1 MGTRNN
7 FGGNTMH
14 RKGLA
19 EGARTALCLFMAALL
34 AITMTPL
41 VPQAE
46 AAQNEPTMTVM
57 MTMPDGRTADVTKV
71 VMTLNGGDKAPVK
84 FKVTS
89 NVSPQSRTGWLV
101 YELVDNDGS
110 RDGKVLH
117 HGGPEFSVTLD
128 KIVASHDLRLH
139 ILEADNKNPSGIN
152 LYDKKLNIRIA
163 DTKHFHDMS
172 KTHKP
177 ATRK

>member
-1 MGTRNN
+1 MGTRNS
-7 FGGNTMH
+7 FGGNAVH

-89 NVSPQSRTGWLV
+89 NASPQSRTGWLV
-101 YELVDNDGS
+101 YELVDDDEEHGTGGEGQEIWQDWQDEAGSGDGQQGTNWFNYA
-110 RDGKVLH
+110 RYKA
-117 HGGPEFSVTLD
+117 
-128 KIVASHDLRLH
+128 I
-139 ILEADNKNPSGIN
+139 
-152 LYDKKLNIRIA
+152 
-163 DTKHFHDMS
+163 
-172 KTHKP
+172 
-177 ATRK
+177 